1 MPSAKVSNTLKRLA
15 RRLFDE
21 EDQQQAFIQSLVQ
34 PVTFPVAVVWLD
46 ESERPASGFAT
57 LPRPEWLPTY
67 IDLVD
72 IAERPGRHPL
82 HDQGA
87 FYCLDPSSV
96 FMSLSL
102 TAIDERM
109 SGVVLDACASPGGKS
124 ILSWR
129 ALRPD
134 LLVSN
139 EVIGKRVGALI
150 SNLKRCQIQ
159 PATVLSADTKAL
171 AEQAA
176 QAADVVVVDAPCSGQ
191 SMIARGKDSP
201 GCFHPAT
208 INMNANRQR
217 RILANSSRVV
227 RPGGFLAYMTC
238 TFSLKENERNLEWFL
253 KKHPK
258 FQCIEVPL
266 LEQFQSQFSDSP
278 YYRMWPESGQGAGG
292 FTVLLQRSDDDSQ
305 ENGCFSR
312 FSPRW
317 QQPVNGEPAS

>member
-134 LLVSN
+134 LLV
-139 EVIGKRVGALI
+139 
-150 SNLKRCQIQ
+150 
-159 PATVLSADTKAL
+159 
-171 AEQAA
+171 
-176 QAADVVVVDAPCSGQ
+176 
-191 SMIARGKDSP
+191 
-201 GCFHPAT
+201 
-208 INMNANRQR
+208 
-217 RILANSSRVV
+217 
-227 RPGGFLAYMTC
+227 
-238 TFSLKENERNLEWFL
+238 
-253 KKHPK
+253 
-258 FQCIEVPL
+258 
-266 LEQFQSQFSDSP
+266 
-278 YYRMWPESGQGAGG
+278 
-292 FTVLLQRSDDDSQ
+292 
-305 ENGCFSR
+305 
-312 FSPRW
+312 
-317 QQPVNGEPAS
+317 